1 MKAGPVEIGTLLQ
14 NRNRYCVPIYQR
26 RYVWTKNKQWEPFWQ
41 DIRTKAIERLAGRER
56 RFSHFMGAVVLESR
70 AKPSVRQVPSF
81 QVVDGQQR
89 LTTFQMFLTAAR
101 HYAQKIGYATAASNI
116 QRFVMNSDP
125 QLMEQP
131 EVEVFKVWPTQGDRE
146 IFIDIVSSEDRA
158 ALRKKHGDYWYKKS
172 ERDQIAEYNYVPNLL
187 GAYGYFYDRI
197 RHSVETDDLHSDM
210 EEVPD
215 NIEGTEGADDEIPRE
230 LKLDAIWQALLEE
243 FKVVEIVLDEGDDAQ
258 VIFET
263 LNDRGEPLLAADLI
277 RNNIFQRADASIGP
291 SKAEKL
297 FSTHWGPFDDPF
309 WSAPEKQGRY
319 KKQRIEFFLANFI
332 AGKIASDITISK
344 LFSEY
349 KAFLRPSKDS
359 VKPRYSTVEEEILDL
374 KSYGSIYREFIER
387 ETNSALSD
395 FSRRL
400 RLWDVTT
407 ANPLVLRLWASE
419 ELSTDEKQRALDFLL
434 AFIVR
439 RAVCGL
445 TNKNYNNLFLS
456 AIAQIDKTGWTLPS
470 FRRFFLDQKSDSG
483 RFPKDDEFR
492 RMLANTPIYRT
503 LGSAKTR
510 ALLSAVEQRKRG
522 KFQETQELPD
532 GLAVEHI
539 MPTAWRTHWPMMN
552 GLVPSEWDFSQALYS
567 SMEDESAS
575 GQIVRRN
582 RMKDTI
588 GNLTLVTPSFNS
600 RVSNEAFETKRQEF
614 DDQSVLMMTRDFVK
628 KTLWCETE
636 IEERGKAIALLAC
649 EIWPSHE
656 QGDNPA
662 AVASCLASAAEYE
675 EEVGT

>member
-101 HYAQKIGYATAASNI
+101 HYAQRIGYSTASSNI

-125 QLMEQP
+125 QLMEQAD
-131 EVEVFKVWPTQGDRE
+131 VEVYKVWPTQGDRE

-158 ALRKKHGDYWYKKS
+158 SLRKKYSEYWYKKW
-172 ERDQIAEYNYVPNLL
+172 ERDQVAEYGHVPNLL

-197 RHSVETDDLHSDM
+197 RHSVETDDLHSDL
-210 EEVPD
+210 EEVP
-215 NIEGTEGADDEIPRE
+215 EEVEQTEVTEDEIPCE

-277 RNNIFQRADASIGP
+277 RNNIFQRADANIGP
-291 SKAEKL
+291 AKAEKL
-297 FSTHWGPFDDPF
+297 FSTHWAPFDDPF
-309 WSAPEKQGRY
+309 WSAQEKQGRY

-359 VKPRYSTVEEEILDL
+359 MKPRYSTVEDEILDL
-374 KSYGSIYREFIER
+374 KAYGGIYREFIER

-407 ANPLVLRLWASE
+407 ANPLVLRLWASG
-419 ELSTDEKQRALDFLL
+419 ELSAEEKRRALDFLL
-434 AFIVR
+434 SFIVR

-445 TNKNYNNLFLS
+445 TNKNYNNLFLA
-456 AIAQIDKTGWTLPS
+456 AIAHVDKVGWTLS
-470 FRRFFLDQKSDSG
+470 AFRRFFLDQKSDSG
-483 RFPKDDEFR
+483 RLPRDDEFR
-492 RMLANTPIYRT
+492 RLLANTPIYRT

-510 ALLSAVEQRKRG
+510 ALLLAVERKKRG
-522 KFQETQELPD
+522 KFQEMQDLPE
-532 GLAVEHI
+532 GLSVEHV
-539 MPTAWRTHWPMMN
+539 MPSAWRTNWPMMDN
-552 GLVPSEWDFSQALYS
+552 LVPSDWDFSQALYS
-567 SMEDESAS
+567 SREDESPL
-575 GQIVRRN
+575 GRIVRRN
-582 RMKDTI
+582 RLKDTI

-600 RVSNEAFETKRQEF
+600 HVSNEAFDIKRKEF
-614 DDQSVLMMTRDFVK
+614 EEQSVLMMTRDFVK
-628 KTLWCETE
+628 KSTWCETE
-636 IEERGKAIALLAC
+636 IEERGKAIALQAC
-649 EIWPSHE
+649 EIWPSQE
-656 QGDNPA
+656 LDEITLTEISSLAPA
-662 AVASCLASAAEYE
+662 SGRAE
-675 EEVGT
+675 GAGA

>member
-101 HYAQKIGYATAASNI
+101 HYAQKIGYSTAASNI

-125 QLMEQP
+125 QLMEQS
-131 EVEVFKVWPTQGDRE
+131 EVEVYKVWPTQGDRE

-158 ALRKKHGDYWYKKS
+158 ALRKKHGDYWYKKW
-172 ERDQIAEYNYVPNLL
+172 ERDQIAEYNHVPNLL

-197 RHSVETDDLHSDM
+197 RHSVETDDLHSDL
-210 EEVPD
+210 EEVPED
-215 NIEGTEGADDEIPRE
+215 VEETEGADDEIPRE

-277 RNNIFQRADASIGP
+277 RNNIFQRADANIGP
-291 SKAEKL
+291 AKAEKL

-359 VKPRYSTVEEEILDL
+359 MKPRYSTVEDEILDL
-374 KSYGSIYREFIER
+374 KAYGAIYREFIER

-407 ANPLVLRLWASE
+407 ANPLVLRLWASG
-419 ELSTDEKQRALDFLL
+419 ELSAEEKKRALDFLL
-434 AFIVR
+434 SFIVR

-456 AIAQIDKTGWTLPS
+456 AIAHVDKMGWTLS
-470 FRRFFLDQKSDSG
+470 AFRRFFLDQKSDSG
-483 RFPKDDEFR
+483 RFPRDDEFR
-492 RMLANTPIYRT
+492 RMLANSPIYRN

-522 KFQETQELPD
+522 KFQETQDLPD
-532 GLAVEHI
+532 GLSVEHI
-539 MPTAWRTHWPMMN
+539 MPSAWRPHWPMMN
-552 GLVPSEWDFSQALYS
+552 DLVPSEWDFSQALYS
-567 SMEDESAS
+567 LKEDESAS

-582 RMKDTI
+582 RLKDTI

-600 RVSNEAFETKRQEF
+600 RVSNEAFDVKRKEF

-628 KTLWCETE
+628 KTTWCEVE
-636 IEERGKAIALLAC
+636 IEERGKAIALQAC
-649 EIWPSHE
+649 EIWPSQE
-656 QGDNPA
+656 SDEKPLTDT
-662 AVASCLASAAEYE
+662 SRLASADEYKE
-675 EEVGT
+675 EAGT